1 MKKFFLLLAAVA
13 GLMSVRAQQHIEFKW
28 HRMYGVAG
36 FDFSTNINTLTYED
50 KATFVD
56 FFAVG
61 GWQIRKE
68 SGIGLGVE
76 YKMDLAGGYS
86 QLHVFVEV
94 RSHYLRNQLSPLT
107 SVYVGYSFPLGMT
120 GGTDKIVQI
129 QKGGPTWGLNVGAR
143 YAFSRKLGINAFVGY
158 QGIFLDS
165 VDLLE
170 DGKRAN
176 SLRVLMQN
184 VKVGVGFNF

>member
-13 GLMSVRAQQHIEFKW
+13 GLMSVQAQQHIEFKW

-50 KATFVD
+50 KATFAD
-56 FFAVG
+56 FFAIG

-86 QLHVFVEV
+86 QLPVFVGK
-94 RSHYLRNQLSPLT
+94 QLFTAAAGVMSADT
-107 SVYVGYSFPLGMT
+107 RFKTGSGYFFNKN
-120 GGTDKIVQI
+120 KIVHVRFFRI
-129 QKGGPTWGLNVGAR
+129 RICIRTVVGI
-143 YAFSRKLGINAFVGY
+143 GV
-158 QGIFLDS
+158 
-165 VDLLE
+165 
-170 DGKRAN
+170 
-176 SLRVLMQN
+176 RVSIG
-184 VKVGVGFNF
+184 VCVGVVVGIGVRICSGSRFFRCVRAVGSPRIISSCQNKGD